1 MTKYSISAANRIT
14 GKSRT
19 TISKHLASGKL
30 SCSEDEQG
38 NKLIDASELMRV
50 YGAACDFS
58 REEGAGQSA
67 ATAVKG
73 SEQGGQL
80 PLSSLAAQLEKE
92 IAERERERAHYRQQI
107 DHLQDALKLAQE
119 GQNKAMLLLEH
130 RTTGGGEWQAAIKQ
144 LEEKWGLEVSTTE
157 ARLAEVAA
165 QSRQAAYAEIRSR
178 PWWHVF
184 SLASKN

>member
-38 NKLIDASELMRV
+38 NKLIDASELIRV

-58 REEGAGQSA
+58 REEGAGQPA
-67 ATAVKG
+67 AAKG

-80 PLSSLAAQLEKE
+80 PLSSVAAQLEKE
-92 IAERERERAHYRQQI
+92 IAERERERAHFRQQI

-144 LEEKWGLEVSTTE
+144 LEERISKREE
-157 ARLAEVAA
+157 EVALGKSQA
-165 QSRQAAYAEIRSR
+165 VESAKQAARAELLSQ
-178 PWWHVF
+178 PWWRMIT
-184 SLASKN
+184 S